1 VLATLTLS
9 RDYPFLLQCGA
20 IVGEPTQVLRGV
32 LAGGMYSGQVIR
44 VVIVDPNGSTSNYY
58 TFTDSFGRF
67 VLDASSVGGDAC
79 FGSSLIGDWSAQAF
93 YDPLNL
99 VSNPVQWSV
108 SWFIIHTTK

>member
-1 VLATLTLS
+1 MVPTLTLS

-32 LAGGMYSGQVIR
+32 LTGSLSSGQVIR
-44 VVIVDPNGSTSNYY
+44 IAIVDPNGSPGNYY
-58 TFTDSFGRF
+58 TITDSFGRF
-67 VLDASSVGGDAC
+67 VLDTSSVGGDAC

-93 YDPLNL
+93 FAPLGL